1 MELISKVSVHPLHR
15 QDFRSVIKAFVD
27 GEISEDLLVERAKNI
42 GNKHMQMFIDVV
54 NGEATLYSVGMTG
67 IPQDDEKAT
76 RLFHLA
82 EMLEKEL

>member
-15 QDFRSVIKAFVD
+15 QDFRSVIKAFLD
-27 GEISEDLLVERAKNI
+27 GELCEDVIVERAKSIN
-42 GNKHMQMFIDVV
+42 HQQEFIDVV
-54 NGEATLYSVGMTG
+54 NGAAALYSVGMTG
-67 IPQDDEKAT
+67 VPQDDEKAT

>member
-27 GEISEDLLVERAKNI
+27 GEISEDLLVARAKNI

-67 IPQDDEKAT
+67 IPQDDEMAT
-76 RLFHLA
+76 RLFNLA
-82 EMLEKEL
+82 ERLEKEL

>member
-15 QDFRSVIKAFVD
+15 QDFRSVIKAFLD
-27 GEISEDLLVERAKNI
+27 GELSEDVIVERSKSIN
-42 GNKHMQMFIDVV
+42 HQQELIDAV
-54 NGEATLYSVGMTG
+54 NGEAALFSVGMTG
-67 IPQDDEKAT
+67 IPQDDEKAD

>member
-1 MELISKVSVHPLHR
+1 MELISKVSVEPDHKKSFPVSIR
-15 QDFRSVIKAFVD
+15 QYLEGKHSIDWFIAKARMFPKEYV
-27 GEISEDLLVERAKNI
+27 
-42 GNKHMQMFIDVV
+42 QQFIDEV
-54 NGEATLYSVGMTG
+54 NGEAALYSVGMTG